1 VLIDGEPLATI
12 QFPTVSDTAITVVAA
27 DTFGF
32 FLPVVVQTSQGVS
45 NDNVTIEILGIPSSL
60 ARVAGLR
67 VDELFPLSMQLVAK

>member
-1 VLIDGEPLATI
+1 VLIDGEPLGTI

-45 NDNVTIEILGIPSSL
+45 NDNVTIEILGILSSL

-67 VDELFPLSMQLVAK
+67 VDELFPLSMHQ